1 VTGRAVE
8 LSVGGMTWASCAAR
22 IERKL
27 NRLDGVDASVNF
39 ATEKAHVAYSG
50 AVTAED
56 LVRVVEQTSY
66 TARLSQ
72 PLSAAGLGLRLQRG
86 RPAAGRAGAAHPMS
100 AGAAMAFSSVFVVS
114 NSLRL
119 RRSAPSTVDGAGTDP
134 ARPGRAA
141 RARAAHADQ
150 RSTHAASTMP
160 TSTSAVPPRR
170 GG

>member
-1 VTGRAVE
+1 MTGRAVE

-56 LVRVVEQTSY
+56 LVRVVEQTGY

-86 RPAAGRAGAAHPMS
+86 RPAAGRAGAAQPDERRRGHGLLQRVRGVQQPP
-100 AGAAMAFSSVFVVS
+100 AAPVRTIHS
-114 NSLRL
+114 
-119 RRSAPSTVDGAGTDP
+119 RRRRHGHGP
-134 ARPGRAA
+134 ARPRCPSP
-141 RARAAHADQ
+141 
-150 RSTHAASTMP
+150 RS
-160 TSTSAVPPRR
+160 PR
-170 GG
+170 